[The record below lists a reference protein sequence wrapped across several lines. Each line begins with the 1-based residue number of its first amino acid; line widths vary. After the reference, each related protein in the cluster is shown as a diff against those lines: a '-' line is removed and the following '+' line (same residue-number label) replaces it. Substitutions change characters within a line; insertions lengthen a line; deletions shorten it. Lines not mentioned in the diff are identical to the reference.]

1 MSSPDRIGP
10 SGLHTKCPRCPSIHF
25 DSMCRNGLLMF
36 HTSHIENSTV
46 PEDQC

>member
-1 MSSPDRIGP
+1 MPSPDRIGP
-10 SGLHTKCPRCPSIHF
+10 SWLHTMKCPSIHF
-25 DSMCRNGLLMF
+25 DSMRRNGLPMF